1 MTQQETQRL
10 ETLQAQVD
18 EHKKQGILSRISL
31 PAALAAALTA
41 VTSFLFSAKLGL
53 TGSLIG
59 AGIGAVVSTIASQVY
74 KAMIDDSIVM
84 VHDISE
90 QVHEI
95 VEEQQATRDLSG
107 IDKTLIRPLPPELAR
122 EVQEATGTPIAP
134 EALREEAARRHAKSL
149 MLRTFAVAI
158 ITALLA
164 LAGYAAV
171 VTVATRGKG
180 IGPTSFEQVT
190 LPEPKKDATE
200 TQPKAE
206 TETEKPTDTTED
218 NGHTTTPAEE
228 QTKPQTP
235 EEENV
240 TPTDEQAT
248 PTDQPVTQP
257 EETTTPTTDE
267 SQTQT
272 EPAPEE
278 VVEETPTEPE
288 APAADPTATGET
300 DSAA

>member
-10 ETLQAQVD
+10 ETLQAPVE

-95 VEEQQATRDLSG
+95 VEEQQATRNLSG

-149 MLRTFAVAI
+149 MIRTFAVAI

-200 TQPKAE
+200 TQPETEAE
-206 TETEKPTDTTED
+206 TETPADTTED
-218 NGHTTTPAEE
+218 NGQTTTPAEE
-228 QTKPQTP
+228 QATPQTP
-235 EEENV
+235 EQDV
-240 TPTDEQAT
+240 ASPTDEQTA
-248 PTDQPVTQP
+248 PVDQPVVQP
-257 EETTTPTTDE
+257 EETTAPTTDE
-267 SQTQT
+267 GQAPAEPTQEDVAQET
-272 EPAPEE
+272 PSEPEE
-278 VVEETPTEPE
+278 
-288 APAADPTATGET
+288 PAADPASTDDA